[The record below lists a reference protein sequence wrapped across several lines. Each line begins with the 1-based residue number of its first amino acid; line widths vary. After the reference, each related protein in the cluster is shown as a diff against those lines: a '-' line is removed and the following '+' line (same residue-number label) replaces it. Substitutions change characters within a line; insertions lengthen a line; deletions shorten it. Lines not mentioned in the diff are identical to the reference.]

1 MQIWRRTRQSRREG
15 PPLFSSQR
23 CTIQPGHH
31 GLFSSFFWYLEG
43 VSNKRG
49 PGRLTKSRRV
59 ETCTHTHTCTRE
71 ATAAFWRRE
80 AAPFLCI
87 PPPIL
92 SPTNTYRRRGRQ
104 AGSRK
109 KMGSV
114 SRTVLETEAPSHS
127 FNALRINFADTC
139 LWGRHTGE
147 TLVPL
152 ENCGTA
158 ERGWLVK
165 PSPDKKKKGGWETQK
180 TQSQVT
186 YLPPSAAVAPPISH
200 KVCSFLCGPLAPLGK
215 ATQAHVVSGL
225 GSDAWP
231 PTEHKVSNKAKKVS
245 WRQQQQSSWSPDGSR
260 ATGALSRDMSEVVSS
275 APRSSDA
282 HPEGFEAP
290 PTSQPGVGF
299 GRSTLIRARQPGRC
313 ASRKKSV
320 DFWLISFVHACST
333 SVVRPARDCLP
344 L

>member
-43 VSNKRG
+43 GVLQQEGTRPSDKKVDGSKRA
-49 PGRLTKSRRV
+49 
-59 ETCTHTHTCTRE
+59 HTHTCTRE

-158 ERGWLVK
+158 ERGWLVT
-165 PSPDKKKKGGWETQK
+165 PSPDKKKKVGGK
-180 TQSQVT
+180 HKKPNPRLPT
-186 YLPPSAAVAPPISH
+186 YPPQLPWRPPSPTRFVPFFVVPSPLSRKGNSSPRCLWSGFRRVAPD
-200 KVCSFLCGPLAPLGK
+200 G
-215 ATQAHVVSGL
+215 TQ
-225 GSDAWP
+225 
-231 PTEHKVSNKAKKVS
+231 
-245 WRQQQQSSWSPDGSR
+245 
-260 ATGALSRDMSEVVSS
+260 
-275 APRSSDA
+275 
-282 HPEGFEAP
+282 
-290 PTSQPGVGF
+290 GV
-299 GRSTLIRARQPGRC
+299 
-313 ASRKKSV
+313 
-320 DFWLISFVHACST
+320 
-333 SVVRPARDCLP
+333 
-344 L
+344 